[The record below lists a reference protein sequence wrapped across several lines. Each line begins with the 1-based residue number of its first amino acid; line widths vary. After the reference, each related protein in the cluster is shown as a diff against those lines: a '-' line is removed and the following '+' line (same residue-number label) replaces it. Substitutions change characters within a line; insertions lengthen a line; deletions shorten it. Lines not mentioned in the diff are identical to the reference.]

1 MRPGNCDAAGVG
13 VAVGVAVG
21 AGVGDAVAVPLC
33 VGDGVGVAVAVP
45 LCVGVAEGLALDGAP
60 GVPPPPEHAANATI
74 VAIATDQAATSRRV
88 TGARTRS

>member
-1 MRPGNCDAAGVG
+1 MSPGSCDADGVG
-13 VAVGVAVG
+13 VAVADG
-21 AGVGDAVAVPLC
+21 AGVGVAVAVPLC

-45 LCVGVAEGLALDGAP
+45 LCVGVGDGVAPEGAGP

-88 TGARTRS
+88 TVARTRS